1 VNALTR
7 GSLNTLAV
15 ALMFVGAG
23 QVDESTGIAERVA
36 PSEAHA
42 FGWLCIIVVCTMIV
56 RSYARSG
63 ARLPNLREMA
73 MPRQRRAYGKR
84 VRRYV

>member
-1 VNALTR
+1 MNALTR

-23 QVDESTGIAERVA
+23 QVDGATGIAERVA

-63 ARLPNLREMA
+63 ARLPNIGRMA
-73 MPRQRRAYGKR
+73 MPRQKRTYAKRTRRHI
-84 VRRYV
+84 